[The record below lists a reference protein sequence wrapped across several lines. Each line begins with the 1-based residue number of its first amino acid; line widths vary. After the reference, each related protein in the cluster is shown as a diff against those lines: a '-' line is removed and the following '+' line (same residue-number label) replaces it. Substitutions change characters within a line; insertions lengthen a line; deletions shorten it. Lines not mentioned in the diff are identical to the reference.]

1 MLQPTRSCDVDQ
13 TSFFSNG
20 TNDLRCQ
27 QPRSHSRVSSLI
39 KAFNSD
45 GQRDA
50 FGMDGRYQEGID
62 DTSWERS
69 YLIRM
74 QSGIATSHQQ
84 NCAPFPS
91 AGQCS
96 LQDSS
101 CFSGSAHMNAA
112 SAFTGSSHSKHSMV
126 TQVNCNSNFF
136 IHSEFSPFKVWRD
149 YNRMAYQ
156 QQEFSGFMQPSA
168 FPQWCETKMYREL
181 SLDAQTK
188 SLLDRNK
195 QHQRN
200 NVQAHYPRTPVTSTV
215 LQKASALEKRCESE
229 LAGNYPHWK
238 STKRMGTNKLP
249 SQRPST
255 ASPTTEM
262 SRRVRDTIS
271 SVKALQQKIKL
282 MAGQN
287 VATEMS
293 QNFAVNNQDFMP
305 YGYNGLTAA
314 PNVVATN
321 TSTTPF
327 NISKLQV
334 QNTNIQQYVHSPQP
348 VEHAPVRAESR
359 GATPDI
365 RVSSYKSKGAS
376 LLFNLKDNRKRVK
389 STYSPPKF
397 KGFDSVEK
405 NKEPPKDTVIDIPEF
420 FQPENQSNLKE
431 DTSLYHYEIQRHSHM
446 PYSGTDPRLLTGQ
459 SGQTLQYPSS
469 AHYST
474 VMQGEVVHPSG
485 FTGFTPENYTS
496 NQVANHQKPHYDP
509 SLFTPYKQREGE
521 APVGGHSYTSNPSD
535 EASQVHTEDKHMSPY
550 SIRQQ
555 CLNNKAQASQMIDQY
570 HDNNS
575 KLMTDKEY
583 RLTQDTEKLKLASS
597 PGETA
602 ASTFQEF
609 KDEACLTKEW
619 DANPKHIKDTEIHKS
634 TAAQVNAKPTIHV
647 RDNTAMLKQETGSR
661 ESHSP
666 FMKKHFVQPKRT
678 TEQSHNNIEELC
690 IPATDKQVQ
699 DSMQGKPSDVTAE
712 PIKQHTQARLAAGQP
727 RAQAERLRAESAKL
741 ILAGQTRSETDE
753 APLADQGQTHAKAEL
768 KMADNVWS
776 EPTEETSRKKPMEGL
791 EEKEEHMETVV
802 RNKGRNVIEEE
813 HRSNSGQDDVTKDKL
828 LTGGDSTQI
837 QPMLLPKE
845 HALQVVDQSIK
856 YKSHGEQNEKVNV
869 KLPSEN
875 KTQRFAK
882 EQFEGSKGNVGTTT
896 TARVTVENT
905 EETKLVELRKPHVKT
920 VEERRNAEVQKIGI
934 NTSSVQDKKTESFSL
949 EEAINT
955 NESKQE
961 NVEVRSSHSKLE
973 QTTAD
978 LVKESTSTVSSEKEV
993 NSDQNNIKLVKTELA
1008 KTKVEPETL
1017 REGHKEKVRKDNA
1030 IKNSHS
1036 DNKGAAEQAPQ
1047 QLRRYGRDHVDRGA
1061 DDYESLREKYGFNN
1075 PISTLRNK
1083 EPPRGHGS
1091 PTNENMP
1098 SITEPTKVEKLG
1110 EQKSENQTGSSKTEK
1125 GNGIMKL
1132 PTNEDTD
1139 HLYVYSESSKEFR
1152 IGDQFS
1158 NSPEQTTYNNV
1169 AENVKD
1175 STGVGQEISQKQSH
1189 VSQQSESE
1197 CPKLVEGKSKLE
1209 RVVLHKSQPAKALTQ
1224 RERALTKQEILTSKI
1239 KAHAEKEISAIKEK
1253 GLAKN
1258 PSKHFPS
1265 SHYQTVKPTPA
1276 SKEALDRHES
1286 KLTGD
1291 SGDPFKEP
1299 NSLVSVS
1306 QANSSDTAQKHVP
1319 KGSFNINKPDA
1330 HKDEQATIQA
1340 STDVRLIEGR
1350 NREMD
1355 SGAMSLMLKNKLEAE
1370 RKEETKESQDEK
1382 KAQDTYVPGGF
1393 VKDTSLTIG
1402 QKETTD
1408 EDDHLQ
1414 IMGIMVTVRENT
1426 SVALGQTNSQE
1437 QSSTKKLDKPEPDK
1451 CSRSNIDEKG
1461 TLRDLKATKDCKSAS
1476 SENNQNPISTE
1487 ATANNDS
1494 KDAARSPQQVSVA
1507 NTMKLDSDPAVP
1519 GKTEDIQET
1528 KTRNIHSNGR
1538 ENGATT
1544 SEEHKLQTETIS
1556 SEVTAKVATEGIHY
1570 KEDGDARESHA
1581 SVKED
1586 ITSTINQPKSRG
1598 VKDKTFSQHDERH
1611 HRAPDIQSN
1620 DSVGNKVPPSTS
1632 MKSMEGETNNEDGV
1646 HIDSIAIRVVS
1657 SVVEKDLTIA
1667 TSKQLSVTTE
1677 GERVS
1682 QSESKEDKLRKPH
1695 KAQTSHSVHLKDK
1708 SEDDMGVERILSSI
1722 RKLADSLKQT
1732 QQVSHHDRPTE
1743 GLDGAQARPV
1753 EVQNNVESTMTEQ
1766 DYFQIEGRNVA
1777 SAAPLDSDAASMSND
1792 VSKRREVTDNDRIQ
1806 EGKGFVRKAEPSN
1819 QNTKSQN
1826 KEEARNNLKDIEMDL
1841 GQGTHAWKRHTDS
1854 RPTSRERERHSNR
1867 MLHQKGDHSVMED
1880 TEIQSKPK
1888 RAAAIPEISAI
1899 ADYARLKV
1907 IVSEEPEDT
1916 CQDVPPNKKEGF
1928 FPLIQSRRSRCPNF
1942 TDKEEDFTKE
1952 KPGTIKTEVSSKV
1965 NKEPKPVVFPITEKA
1980 HLRTGMFKLG
1990 EKEKTELDNKNKPG
2004 VLQKVVKQDP
2014 VESAAPRGDMLRAEA
2029 EKDKA
2034 SILSESK
2041 PGIVSTS
2048 QQFDD
2053 IKPEDS
2059 SLNRKMEDSNHF
2071 TMGGIDNN
2079 SSKTREY
2086 DSNKNI
2092 GRNISESI
2100 QVKTKEGT
2108 QNSAKAMDEK
2118 KDTSEDAKIKNLIE
2132 ESKAHLREE
2141 QDRAAKREL
2150 ERRAREREA
2159 IAAAI
2164 KERRQ
2169 KQREVEKQAEKDLK
2183 QRAGKHDQEERRVT
2197 EVQDEEQVKAKL
2209 KAVDGR
2215 SDVEERK
2222 TTQTQEEQR
2231 REDQHHDKANLNK
2244 TLTQRAEK
2252 TTVGPPQQNPQE
2264 KEHSTTRQTIVQT
2277 EKDEK
2282 NALVAEEKSNEGEEE
2297 QTKGSRNEE
2306 TITQRNE
2313 KSSSQTRD
2321 KNVVT
2326 EKGEDRPS
2334 REVPQ
2339 KLEAQLADA
2348 LQYYAISSTEPQRK
2362 PRGRQLP
2369 SPTPFQQRKRPPELN
2384 DEASTSSQKEDFSRS
2399 HRPRAPPSPVP
2410 SLPRSNTASPALG
2423 AKPSMFRVKDNTN
2436 RGSSLTKSVKPR
2448 FHKNFGEDFRVGSPM
2463 ELIDEEQQRTRCNAE
2478 TPTNHKQESST
2489 SLSSCP
2495 SQGHSAPLRHNRPY
2509 SRRSIAVDEDDSRSV
2524 ISNMSEDVESYATSA
2539 ADLADIRGLYDY
2551 ERPESACS
2559 FSSDASRA
2567 IGKPPLVP
2575 PKSEK
2580 ALRRAQRL
2588 TTRRIKKEMSSK
2600 GVTSTTASIV
2610 TPPSSSEVCSSNGQA
2625 VASPHCS
2632 APVSLTH
2639 APIPGSR
2646 LPSDHHSPRHTA
2658 PSTFTMRPTH
2668 DSSAKHHSAI
2678 DSHPVVL
2685 PHASGPIPLPLI
2697 PPPATSAVPIPVSSP
2712 HATDPGF
2719 FPVPSPHKIAPF
2731 SLPMTSPHAN
2741 IPVSLPVTSP
2751 HANAPVSMPT
2761 APLLVPSPYTK
2772 TPVHLPVST
2781 PHMAAHIS
2789 IPHGSS
2795 ESGFIPQ
2802 AISPKIVSHVPSSP
2816 TLHHHNYTAPVTQYH
2831 VESSYAHSYPLTQR
2845 RVMQDIGSGKYVQL
2859 NVRESGQGMSQ
2870 HQPQHTYHQPPLQP
2884 MMQVNPQQPIHPPV
2898 TKGYTHYD
2906 GYNTRHQEYQPAG
2919 VPKRSPSGMSVP
2931 LSLPHE
2937 QQFINSDAYN
2947 SQAQQ
2952 NGVEWDSPEQTP
2964 YMDTVNEKPKT
2975 LNTVYSPRS
2984 VHEPQESNTNGHESE
2999 PPVDARC
3006 QPRNIITMSELED
3019 FMEISDW

>member
-1 MLQPTRSCDVDQ
+1 MTSRRSRRKSGGHRKHSDGGFSDASSGGSFLDETDREVSNLTDRAFRSLCIGDEAIYNDSDLCASSPGAQRDRQLAFGNNCTQRDRQRDELKRATHESFSFRMQQRGAERTHGERYVGESNSEPHWDVYGERTQGRVSATFQQSFVEMSQPARSCDVDQ
-13 TSFFSNG
+13 TSIFSNG

-62 DTSWERS
+62 DSSWERS
-69 YLIRM
+69 SLIRM
-74 QSGIATSHQQ
+74 QSGFATSHQQ

-101 CFSGSAHMNAA
+101 YFSGSAHMNAA
-112 SAFTGSSHSKHSMV
+112 SAFTGSSHSKYSMV

-156 QQEFSGFMQPSA
+156 QQEFSGFMQSSA
-168 FPQWCETKMYREL
+168 FPQWCETKMYKEL

-188 SLLDRNK
+188 SLLDSNK

-282 MAGQN
+282 MAEQN

-314 PNVVATN
+314 PNVVTTN

-327 NISKLQV
+327 NIGKLQA

-397 KGFDSVEK
+397 KGFDTVEI
-405 NKEPPKDTVIDIPEF
+405 NKQPPKDTVIDIPEF
-420 FQPENQSNLKE
+420 FQPESQSNWKE
-431 DTSLYHYEIQRHSHM
+431 DTSLYHYEIQRHIHM

-485 FTGFTPENYTS
+485 FTGFTSENYTS
-496 NQVANHQKPHYDP
+496 NQVANHQNPHYDP

-521 APVGGHSYTSNPSD
+521 ASVGGHFYTSNPSD

-550 SIRQQ
+550 SIRQEESQQ
-555 CLNNKAQASQMIDQY
+555 CLNNKAQASQMIAQY

-575 KLMTDKEY
+575 KLMADKEY
-583 RLTQDTEKLKLASS
+583 RLTQDAEKLKLASS

-609 KDEACLTKEW
+609 KDEARLTKEW

-634 TAAQVNAKPTIHV
+634 TAAEVNTKPTVHV
-647 RDNTAMLKQETGSR
+647 RDNVPMLRQETGSR
-661 ESHSP
+661 NSHSP
-666 FMKKHFVQPKRT
+666 FMKTYFVQPKRT
-678 TEQSHNNIEELC
+678 TEQSHNNIEEMC

-699 DSMQGKPSDVTAE
+699 DSMQGKSSDVTAE
-712 PIKQHTQARLAAGQP
+712 PIKQHSQAKLAAGQP
-727 RAQAERLRAESAKL
+727 RAQAEQLRAESAKL
-741 ILAGQTRSETDE
+741 ILAGQTGSETDE

-768 KMADNVWS
+768 KMADNVRS
-776 EPTEETSRKKPMEGL
+776 EPTEEMSRKKPMKGL
-791 EEKEEHMETVV
+791 EEKEEHMQTVV
-802 RNKGRNVIEEE
+802 RDKGRNVIEEE

-856 YKSHGEQNEKVNV
+856 YKSHGELNEKVYVN
-869 KLPSEN
+869 LPSDN
-875 KTQRFAK
+875 KTQRFAL
-882 EQFEGSKGNVGTTT
+882 EQFEGSKGNVGMTT

-934 NTSSVQDKKTESFSL
+934 NTSSVQDKKKASLPL

-955 NESKQE
+955 NEPKQG
-961 NVEVRSSHSKLE
+961 NVDVRSSHSKLE

-978 LVKESTSTVSSEKEV
+978 LVKESKSTVSSEKEV
-993 NSDQNNIKLVKTELA
+993 NSDQNNIKLAKTELA
-1008 KTKVEPETL
+1008 AKVEPETL

-1030 IKNSHS
+1030 IKNNHS

-1047 QLRRYGRDHVDRGA
+1047 QPRRYGRDHVDRGA

-1075 PISTLRNK
+1075 PISPLRNK

-1098 SITEPTKVEKLG
+1098 PITEPTKVEKPG
-1110 EQKSENQTGSSKTEK
+1110 EQKSKDQMGSSKTEK
-1125 GNGIMKL
+1125 GNGIMKP
-1132 PTNEDTD
+1132 PTNEDTE

-1158 NSPEQTTYNNV
+1158 NSLEQTTHNNV

-1175 STGVGQEISQKQSH
+1175 NKGVGQEISQKQSH

-1265 SHYQTVKPTPA
+1265 SHYQNVKPTPA
-1276 SKEALDRHES
+1276 SKEVLDRHES

-1299 NSLVSVS
+1299 NS
-1306 QANSSDTAQKHVP
+1306 
-1319 KGSFNINKPDA
+1319 SFKINKPDA
-1330 HKDEQATIQA
+1330 HKDEKVTIQA

-1350 NREMD
+1350 NIEMD
-1355 SGAMSLMLKNKLEAE
+1355 SGAMSLILKNKLEAE

-1382 KAQDTYVPGGF
+1382 KAQDTYEPGGF

-1426 SVALGQTNSQE
+1426 SIALEQTNSQE
-1437 QSSTKKLDKPEPDK
+1437 QSSTKKLDKPGPDK
-1451 CSRSNIDEKG
+1451 CARSNIDEKG
-1461 TLRDLKATKDCKSAS
+1461 TLRDLNATKDCKSAS

-1487 ATANNDS
+1487 ATANDS

-1507 NTMKLDSDPAVP
+1507 NTMKLGSDPAVP
-1519 GKTEDIQET
+1519 EKTEDIQET

-1570 KEDGDARESHA
+1570 KEDGDTRESHA

-1586 ITSTINQPKSRG
+1586 ITSTINQPKSSG

-1611 HRAPDIQSN
+1611 RRAPDIQSN

-1632 MKSMEGETNNEDGV
+1632 MEGETNNVDGV

-1657 SVVEKDLTIA
+1657 SVVEKDLTIT

-1677 GERVS
+1677 RERIS

-1695 KAQTSHSVHLKDK
+1695 KAGTSHSVHLKDK
-1708 SEDDMGVERILSSI
+1708 SEDDIGVERILSSI

-1753 EVQNNVESTMTEQ
+1753 EVEVDNVDSTMTEQ

-1777 SAAPLDSDAASMSND
+1777 SAAPLDSDAASMSNY
-1792 VSKRREVTDNDRIQ
+1792 VSKRREVADNDRIQ
-1806 EGKGFVRKAEPSN
+1806 EGKGFVRRAEPSS

-1826 KEEARNNLKDIEMDL
+1826 REEARNNLKDIEMDL

-1880 TEIQSKPK
+1880 TEIQLKPK

-2004 VLQKVVKQDP
+2004 VLESVVKQDP
-2014 VESAAPRGDMLRAEA
+2014 VESAAPRADA

-2034 SILSESK
+2034 SILSEGK

-2053 IKPEDS
+2053 IKPEES

-2071 TMGGIDNN
+2071 TMGGMDKG
-2079 SSKTREY
+2079 SKAREY

-2100 QVKTKEGT
+2100 QVKTKEVT
-2108 QNSAKAMDEK
+2108 QSSAKAMDEK

-2183 QRAGKHDQEERRVT
+2183 QGAGKHSQEERRVT
-2197 EVQDEEQVKAKL
+2197 GVQDEEQVKAKL

-2222 TTQTQEEQR
+2222 TTQSQDE
-2231 REDQHHDKANLNK
+2231 HHDKANLSK

-2252 TTVGPPQQNPQE
+2252 TTVRPTQQNPQE
-2264 KEHSTTRQTIVQT
+2264 KEHSTTRQAIVQT

-2282 NALVAEEKSNEGEEE
+2282 NAHVTEEKSNEGDEE
-2297 QTKGSRNEE
+2297 QTKVLRDQLHRATKE
-2306 TITQRNE
+2306 TKRKT
-2313 KSSSQTRD
+2313 T
-2321 KNVVT
+2321 
-2326 EKGEDRPS
+2326 
-2334 REVPQ
+2334 
-2339 KLEAQLADA
+2339 
-2348 LQYYAISSTEPQRK
+2348 AIAYTFSTE
-2362 PRGRQLP
+2362 
-2369 SPTPFQQRKRPPELN
+2369 
-2384 DEASTSSQKEDFSRS
+2384 EA
-2399 HRPRAPPSPVP
+2399 
-2410 SLPRSNTASPALG
+2410 PA
-2423 AKPSMFRVKDNTN
+2423 
-2436 RGSSLTKSVKPR
+2436 
-2448 FHKNFGEDFRVGSPM
+2448 
-2463 ELIDEEQQRTRCNAE
+2463 
-2478 TPTNHKQESST
+2478 
-2489 SLSSCP
+2489 
-2495 SQGHSAPLRHNRPY
+2495 
-2509 SRRSIAVDEDDSRSV
+2509 
-2524 ISNMSEDVESYATSA
+2524 
-2539 ADLADIRGLYDY
+2539 
-2551 ERPESACS
+2551 
-2559 FSSDASRA
+2559 
-2567 IGKPPLVP
+2567 
-2575 PKSEK
+2575 
-2580 ALRRAQRL
+2580 
-2588 TTRRIKKEMSSK
+2588 
-2600 GVTSTTASIV
+2600 
-2610 TPPSSSEVCSSNGQA
+2610 
-2625 VASPHCS
+2625 
-2632 APVSLTH
+2632 
-2639 APIPGSR
+2639 
-2646 LPSDHHSPRHTA
+2646 
-2658 PSTFTMRPTH
+2658 
-2668 DSSAKHHSAI
+2668 
-2678 DSHPVVL
+2678 
-2685 PHASGPIPLPLI
+2685 
-2697 PPPATSAVPIPVSSP
+2697 
-2712 HATDPGF
+2712 
-2719 FPVPSPHKIAPF
+2719 
-2731 SLPMTSPHAN
+2731 
-2741 IPVSLPVTSP
+2741 
-2751 HANAPVSMPT
+2751 
-2761 APLLVPSPYTK
+2761 
-2772 TPVHLPVST
+2772 
-2781 PHMAAHIS
+2781 
-2789 IPHGSS
+2789 
-2795 ESGFIPQ
+2795 
-2802 AISPKIVSHVPSSP
+2802 
-2816 TLHHHNYTAPVTQYH
+2816 
-2831 VESSYAHSYPLTQR
+2831 
-2845 RVMQDIGSGKYVQL
+2845 
-2859 NVRESGQGMSQ
+2859 
-2870 HQPQHTYHQPPLQP
+2870 
-2884 MMQVNPQQPIHPPV
+2884 
-2898 TKGYTHYD
+2898 
-2906 GYNTRHQEYQPAG
+2906 
-2919 VPKRSPSGMSVP
+2919 
-2931 LSLPHE
+2931 
-2937 QQFINSDAYN
+2937 
-2947 SQAQQ
+2947 
-2952 NGVEWDSPEQTP
+2952 
-2964 YMDTVNEKPKT
+2964 
-2975 LNTVYSPRS
+2975 
-2984 VHEPQESNTNGHESE
+2984 
-2999 PPVDARC
+2999 
-3006 QPRNIITMSELED
+3006 
-3019 FMEISDW
+3019 